1 MPLIDWKLV
10 ISHHHLLHAVV
21 QGTVRVLDTK
31 KLDRATRA
39 ELLLS
44 VAEEDTSS
52 NLIMLQKLR
61 ARLDKC
67 VVGSVWGREESKGGE
82 GESEE
87 SC

>member
-1 MPLIDWKLV
+1 M
-10 ISHHHLLHAVV
+10 
-21 QGTVRVLDTK
+21 RVLDTK

>member
-1 MPLIDWKLV
+1 M
-10 ISHHHLLHAVV
+10 
-21 QGTVRVLDTK
+21 RVLDTK

-39 ELLLS
+39 QLLLS

-67 VVGSVWGREESKGGE
+67 VVDSI
-82 GESEE
+82 
-87 SC
+87 